1 MCEDLYFWVS
11 VKTGE
16 RFETPNP
23 RPFWILCETELQRKK
38 PSVSDS
44 YPWLLQSL
52 DEPEPANVSR
62 IKTEPDRQ
70 TQEFCHSVCHPF
82 ASEPNLCRSQKP
94 PRWWGERNILRVN
107 VRLCNSSKCHSSWN
121 IEDVSYSGAPGA
133 FKSFHYCLMR
143 CAAGSPWK
151 HKTHQQFHRKGYE
164 VLQQDVLPG
173 ASGLSRAQDI
183 WCDLICRNTKAEL
196 CSLFY
201 DYMTCRMC
209 LKNIKSELIIQ
220 YYPLFKCK
228 YSALKLYTH

>member
-16 RFETPNP
+16 RFETPPNP
-23 RPFWILCETELQRKK
+23 HPFWILCETELQRKK

-94 PRWWGERNILRVN
+94 PRWWGKETFSGWTSGCVTPPSATVAETSRTWAILVPLGPLRAFIIV
-107 VRLCNSSKCHSSWN
+107 LCAVWRGHH
-121 IEDVSYSGAPGA
+121 G
-133 FKSFHYCLMR
+133 
-143 CAAGSPWK
+143 
-151 HKTHQQFHRKGYE
+151 
-164 VLQQDVLPG
+164 
-173 ASGLSRAQDI
+173 
-183 WCDLICRNTKAEL
+183 NTKHINNFTTKDMRFFNKTFFQEPVVCLEHRIFDVTWYVEIQKQNCAVYFMIIWPAE
-196 CSLFY
+196 CV
-201 DYMTCRMC
+201 
-209 LKNIKSELIIQ
+209 
-220 YYPLFKCK
+220 
-228 YSALKLYTH
+228 